1 MKKYILTLVI
11 VALSFAAKAQTPVI
25 DTLSKGIVAVRIDPV
40 KASFQDTA
48 NSVFLGAYV
57 VADNLKNSATFYW
70 ALMLPL
76 KDSAGVIIG
85 VGPVTNS
92 GNYTMTPAQYALWCH
107 PEDCNT
113 YPFLCIGQAYGL
125 TFPPVPSSPT
135 SRR

>member
-1 MKKYILTLVI
+1 MKKVIFIL
-11 VALSFAAKAQTPVI
+11 ALCFATSLTFAQQI
-25 DTLSKGIVAVRIDPV
+25 DTLSKGIVAVRINGV

-57 VADNLKNSATFYW
+57 VSDNLKNSATFYW
-70 ALMLPL
+70 QLMLPV
-76 KDSAGVIIG
+76 KDSSGAVIG
-85 VGPVTNS
+85 VGAVTNS

-113 YPFLCIGQAYGL
+113 YPFTVIAQAYGL
-125 TFPPVPSSPT
+125 TFPPPTGSST